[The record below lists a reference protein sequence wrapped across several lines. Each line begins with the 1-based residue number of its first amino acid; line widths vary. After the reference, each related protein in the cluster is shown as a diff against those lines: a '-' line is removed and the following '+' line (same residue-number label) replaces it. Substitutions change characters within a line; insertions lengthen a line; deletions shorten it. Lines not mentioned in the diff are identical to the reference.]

1 MRLDAVTA
9 ELRPRS
15 DWEAVDLGLA
25 LVRRDFWRCLVMW
38 WLALGLP
45 ALLAGWWWW
54 DSPGYFLLMFW
65 WCKPAGSRM
74 VLLQLSRRLFG
85 EQPPWRVI
93 WRELPR
99 VWWRRFFFR
108 FIVARWSPGLP
119 VALAVEDLEG
129 LRGKDYARRVRQVAR
144 RGNGAV
150 VWTYLTAEFS
160 AGWFGLA
167 LFGVISMLVPEGQDA
182 LWTQA
187 LEEWGASGPF
197 DVPLLLMRSI
207 AACMIVA
214 MSLADVFL
222 TGAGF
227 GLYVNTR
234 TWIEGWDVEL
244 AFRRLSER
252 LAKVLGVLALTAWCW
267 LPAASEAVE
276 PNGALDRA
284 GIVHLGGERGI
295 LPVREESASRWS
307 ALETTGRMPVIHDR
321 QDANLPAKMTDLDG
335 PTPHSIIEQVK
346 AQKEFVVHKVRL
358 RLPKSEGLHRSRTG
372 GWFGQLLG
380 NMIEWFAY
388 GLAVAF
394 IVWLCWKYRYL
405 LALGGWRDN
414 VRPQPIAARVVMGMD
429 VTPQSLPADIPG
441 AVWHLWQA
449 GQRKEALSLLY
460 RGAISRLIEH
470 GQVEIQQADTEG
482 DCLRRVQQV
491 GTPAHPGYFSG
502 LTRVWIAQ
510 AYAGQIPADAVV
522 ESLCREWP
530 FVERRGA

>member
-25 LVRRDFWRCLVMW
+25 LVRRDFWRCLAIW

-45 ALLAGWWWW
+45 TLLAGWWLW
-54 DSPGYFLLMFW
+54 DSPWQFLLLFW

-99 VWWRRFFFR
+99 VWSRRFFFR

-129 LRGKDYARRVRQVAR
+129 LRGKDYARRLRQVAR

-150 VWTYLTAEFS
+150 IWTYLIAEFS

-167 LFGVISMLVPEGQDA
+167 LFGVISMLVPEGQNA
-182 LWTQA
+182 PWTQA
-187 LEEWGASGPF
+187 LEEWGAAGPF

-207 AACMIVA
+207 AVCMIMA

-222 TGAGF
+222 TGVGF

-244 AFRRLSER
+244 AFRRLGER
-252 LAKVLGVLALTAWCW
+252 LAKVLGVLVLTAWCW

-276 PNGALDRA
+276 SNGPTDTA
-284 GIVHLGGERGI
+284 GLARSRGETGF
-295 LPVREESASRWS
+295 LPVREDGASNLSAH
-307 ALETTGRMPVIHDR
+307 ETTGWKPVVHDR
-321 QDANLPAKMTDLDG
+321 QDAYPPAEITDLNG
-335 PTPHSIIEQVK
+335 ATPHAVIEQVK
-346 AQKEFVVHKVRL
+346 AQKEFVVHKVKL
-358 RLPKSEGLHRSRTG
+358 RVPKSAGSSGSRTS
-372 GWFGQLLG
+372 GWFGQLIG
-380 NMIEWFAY
+380 NALEWIAF
-388 GLAVAF
+388 GWVVAF

-405 LALGGWRDN
+405 LALVGGRDKG
-414 VRPQPIAARVVMGMD
+414 RPQPIVARVVMGMD

-441 AVWHLWQA
+441 AVWHMWQA
-449 GQRKEALSLLY
+449 GQCKEALSLLY
-460 RGAISRLIEH
+460 RGAICRLIEH
-470 GQVEIQQADTEG
+470 GRVEIQQADTEG
-482 DCLRRVQQV
+482 DCLRRVQQA
-491 GTPAHPGYFSG
+491 GTAAHPGYFHG

-510 AYAGQIPADAVV
+510 AYAGQVPADAVV
-522 ESLCREWP
+522 EGLCREWP